1 MKYPHTKG
9 SVSLY
14 FSLEQNVYPKLSMT
28 QRQEKTLLKEKDH
41 VRELQKQL
49 KNDSTTTEAIQCT
62 NSLRAISNY
71 DIPPLR
77 PRTVHCLSTFI
88 LYCNF

>member
-14 FSLEQNVYPKLSMT
+14 FSLEHNVCPKLSMT

-49 KNDSTTTEAIQCT
+49 KMIQLQLKPY
-62 NSLRAISNY
+62 NALIA
-71 DIPPLR
+71 
-77 PRTVHCLSTFI
+77 
-88 LYCNF
+88 

>member
-49 KNDSTTTEAIQCT
+49 KK
-62 NSLRAISNY
+62 
-71 DIPPLR
+71 
-77 PRTVHCLSTFI
+77 
-88 LYCNF
+88 